1 MSIGFYICRECGTI
15 VGAMEP
21 IKAELVCNG
30 HPMERLEAGS
40 VDASKEKHV
49 PAVTVKG
56 NRVEVQV
63 GSVLHP
69 SIPAHYIPWV
79 YLETEKGGQRKAIKP
94 GEEPKAVFELVDD
107 KPLRVY
113 AYCNLHG
120 LWFADI

>member
-1 MSIGFYICRECGTI
+1 MGRDFYICRQCGAI
-15 VGAMEP
+15 VASMESLG
-21 IKAELVCNG
+21 AELICNG
-30 HPMERLEAGS
+30 HPMELLKAGS
-40 VDASKEKHV
+40 QDASKEKHV
-49 PAVTVKG
+49 PDVKVSG

-69 SIPAHYIPWV
+69 SSAEHYIPWI
-79 YLETEKGGQRKAIKP
+79 YLETEKGGQRKSIKP

-120 LWFADI
+120 LWVSEL